1 MQPWTV
7 VRPFVEVVHRQRER
21 TDYQPIQDSSKYS
34 EETMQLSPFPE
45 WINITA
51 QVCGNIDNPFK
62 SARLILG
69 GLTPIDLISAAAGS
83 TIDHYQIAAFYT
95 PSRQN
100 PNRKFAGKIVYG
112 KKF

>member
-51 QVCGNIDNPFK
+51 QVCGNIDSNPIEIWG
-62 SARLILG
+62 R
-69 GLTPIDLISAAAGS
+69 LTPIDLISAAAGS